1 MPSLKKYDNFLRTD
15 MGYSIATVEGYII
28 KLKTMTRTALAQGTI
43 RYNPFASFIP
53 EKALRKHR
61 HLTMDELQRL
71 MRTPVPNGFLCLVRD
86 MFIFSTFTGI
96 SYIDMC
102 NLNTSNLSKD
112 GKGNLW
118 IKLKRQKTKSE
129 CAIRLLDI
137 PRRILE
143 KYEGERTGDR
153 LFNMPCRSALTNNMP
168 KLAKLC
174 GIERRLTYHMARHN
188 FGTLITLSQGV
199 SVGNRMPDD
208 GTQEHAHHANLF
220 PTYPPESGR
229 GCKEADPAHR
239 EQVPYAGVEQRQGEH

>member
-1 MPSLKKYDNFLRTD
+1 MEEYAKRVGINRAYGTLKAHKASYKTLQKFIHDCYGAEDIPLKQLDYAFIEKYDNFLRTD

-118 IKLKRQKTKSE
+118 IKLKTSE
-129 CAIRLLDI
+129 NQ
-137 PRRILE
+137 
-143 KYEGERTGDR
+143 ERVCDT
-153 LFNMPCRSALTNNMP
+153 
-168 KLAKLC
+168 
-174 GIERRLTYHMARHN
+174 
-188 FGTLITLSQGV
+188 
-199 SVGNRMPDD
+199 
-208 GTQEHAHHANLF
+208 
-220 PTYPPESGR
+220 
-229 GCKEADPAHR
+229 PA
-239 EQVPYAGVEQRQGEH
+239 